1 MSKTEHR
8 YSIKLVARRTG
19 LSAHAIRIWEKRY
32 NAVLPE
38 RTKTNRRLYS
48 DADMERLL
56 LLHKATLDGHAI
68 GQIAKL
74 PTEQLRQLHHAVEAA
89 GSGKVA
95 PAPTNKTELVSPGE
109 VLENCLHFVKH
120 LDSERLQRALED
132 AEVALSRPRFIE
144 QLIAPLLQKIG
155 ELWRDGTLRVIHEH
169 MATAVTRS
177 FLGNVR
183 SAYDVPETAPGV
195 VTTTPVGQLHELGAL
210 MASATASA
218 EGWRVTYLG
227 PNLPAE
233 EIAAAARQ
241 NQARAVAL
249 SIVYPTD
256 DPRLEPEL
264 QKLRRL
270 LPGDVALLIGG
281 RAAVNY
287 RTTLEMLG
295 VQLIKDM
302 ASFSAILEALRVPAV
317 PA

>member
-1 MSKTEHR
+1 MPKTEHR

-19 LSAHAIRIWEKRY
+19 LSAHAIRVWEKRY
-32 NAVLPE
+32 NAVLPA
-38 RTKTNRRLYS
+38 RTETNRRLYS

-56 LLHKATLDGHAI
+56 LLHKGTLDGHAI

-74 PTEQLRQLHHAVEAA
+74 PTEQLRQLLHPVEATPDVKAAQMNKAEPTSSA
-89 GSGKVA
+89 G
-95 PAPTNKTELVSPGE
+95 
-109 VLENCLHFVKH
+109 VLENCLYFVKQ

-177 FLGNVR
+177 LLGNVR
-183 SAYDVPETAPGV
+183 SAYEVPETAPGV

-210 MASATASA
+210 MASATAAA
-218 EGWRVTYLG
+218 EGWRVMYLG

-241 NQARAVAL
+241 NRARAVAL
-249 SIVYPTD
+249 SIVYPAD

-270 LPGDVALLIGG
+270 LSSDIALLIGG
-281 RAAVNY
+281 RAAANY
-287 RTTLEMLG
+287 RDTLEMLG

>member
-32 NAVLPE
+32 NAVLPA
-38 RTKTNRRLYS
+38 RTETNRRLYS

-74 PTEQLRQLHHAVEAA
+74 PTEQLRQLFHTAEATP
-89 GSGKVA
+89 SVKSVQ
-95 PAPTNKTELVSPGE
+95 TNKTVPTSSAAI
-109 VLENCLHFVKH
+109 LENCLQFVKQ
-120 LDSERLQRALED
+120 LDPERLQRALED

>member
-1 MSKTEHR
+1 MSKTEYR

-19 LSAHAIRIWEKRY
+19 LSAHAIRVWEKRY
-32 NAVLPE
+32 NAVLPA
-38 RTKTNRRLYS
+38 RTETNRRLYS

-74 PTEQLRQLHHAVEAA
+74 PTEQLRQLFHTAEATP
-89 GSGKVA
+89 SVKSVQ
-95 PAPTNKTELVSPGE
+95 TNKTVPTSSAAI
-109 VLENCLHFVKH
+109 LENCLQFVKQ
-120 LDSERLQRALED
+120 LDPERLQRALED

-317 PA
+317 PS

>member
-1 MSKTEHR
+1 MSKTEYR

-19 LSAHAIRIWEKRY
+19 LSAHAIRVWEKRY
-32 NAVLPE
+32 NAVLPA
-38 RTKTNRRLYS
+38 RTETNRRLYS

-74 PTEQLRQLHHAVEAA
+74 PTEQLRQLFHTAEATPSVKA
-89 GSGKVA
+89 A
-95 PAPTNKTELVSPGE
+95 QTNKTVPTSSAAI
-109 VLENCLHFVKH
+109 LENCLQFVKQ
-120 LDSERLQRALED
+120 LDPERLQRALED

>member
-1 MSKTEHR
+1 MPKTEHK

-19 LSAHAIRIWEKRY
+19 LSAHAIRVWEKRY
-32 NAVLPE
+32 NAVLPA
-38 RTKTNRRLYS
+38 RTETNRRLYS

-56 LLHKATLDGHAI
+56 LLHKGTLDGHAI

-74 PTEQLRQLHHAVEAA
+74 PTEQLRQLLHTVEATPGA
-89 GSGKVA
+89 KA
-95 PAPTNKTELVSPGE
+95 ARMNKAEPTSSAV
-109 VLENCLHFVKH
+109 VLENCLHFVKQ
-120 LDSERLQRALED
+120 LDPERLQRALED

-183 SAYDVPETAPGV
+183 SAYEVPETAPGV

-249 SIVYPTD
+249 SIIYPAD

-287 RTTLEMLG
+287 RATLEVLG

>member
-1 MSKTEHR
+1 MSKTEYR

-19 LSAHAIRIWEKRY
+19 LSAHAIRVWEKRY
-32 NAVLPE
+32 NAVLPA
-38 RTKTNRRLYS
+38 RTETNRRLYS

-74 PTEQLRQLHHAVEAA
+74 PTEQLRQLFHTAEATPSVTAVQMN
-89 GSGKVA
+89 KT
-95 PAPTNKTELVSPGE
+95 APTSSAAI
-109 VLENCLHFVKH
+109 LENCLQFVKQ
-120 LDSERLQRALED
+120 LDPERLQRALED

-317 PA
+317 PS

>member
-1 MSKTEHR
+1 MSKTEYR

-19 LSAHAIRIWEKRY
+19 LSAHAIRVWEKRY
-32 NAVLPE
+32 NAVLPA
-38 RTKTNRRLYS
+38 RTETNRRLYS

-74 PTEQLRQLHHAVEAA
+74 PTEQLRQLFHTAEATP
-89 GSGKVA
+89 SVKSVQ
-95 PAPTNKTELVSPGE
+95 TNKTVPTSSAAI
-109 VLENCLHFVKH
+109 LENCLQFVKQ
-120 LDSERLQRALED
+120 LDPERLQRALED

>member
-1 MSKTEHR
+1 MSKTEYR

-19 LSAHAIRIWEKRY
+19 LSAHAIRVWEKRY
-32 NAVLPE
+32 NAVLPA
-38 RTKTNRRLYS
+38 RTETNRRLYS

-74 PTEQLRQLHHAVEAA
+74 PTEQLRQLFHTAEATP
-89 GSGKVA
+89 SVKSVQ
-95 PAPTNKTELVSPGE
+95 TNKTVPTSSAAI
-109 VLENCLHFVKH
+109 LENCLQFVKQ
-120 LDSERLQRALED
+120 LDPERLQRALED

-195 VTTTPVGQLHELGAL
+195 ITTTPVGQLHELGAL

-317 PA
+317 PS

>member
-32 NAVLPE
+32 NAVLPA
-38 RTKTNRRLYS
+38 RTETNRRLYS

-74 PTEQLRQLHHAVEAA
+74 PTEQLRQLFHTAEATPSVKAVQ
-89 GSGKVA
+89 
-95 PAPTNKTELVSPGE
+95 TNKTVPTSSAAI
-109 VLENCLHFVKH
+109 LENCLQFVKQ
-120 LDSERLQRALED
+120 LDPERLQRALED

-317 PA
+317 PS

>member
-1 MSKTEHR
+1 MSKTEYR

-19 LSAHAIRIWEKRY
+19 LSAHAIRVWEKRY
-32 NAVLPE
+32 NAVLPA
-38 RTKTNRRLYS
+38 RTETNRRLYS

-74 PTEQLRQLHHAVEAA
+74 PTEQLRQLLHTVAA
-89 GSGKVA
+89 TPGVKA
-95 PAPTNKTELVSPGE
+95 AQMNKAEPTSSAA
-109 VLENCLHFVKH
+109 VLENCLQFVKQ
-120 LDSERLQRALED
+120 LDPERLQRALED

-317 PA
+317 PS